1 MAGPGGPP
9 FTTTDHFFPPRVSG
23 DPGGGVKRN
32 PVSGAGCVPE
42 SRRTAVVPSPPVTAP
57 SIAPAPA
64 PLFVAAEGPLD
75 HLLARL
81 DAGGGVPVAL
91 DTEADSFHHYYEKVC
106 LVQIGLGAEAFL
118 ADPLAGV
125 DLAPLFA
132 RLAGRPLLL
141 HGADYDLRL
150 LYRGY
155 GFRASSLFDTMIAAQ
170 LLGEK
175 EIGLAALLAA
185 RVGVT
190 LDKAHQRADWSER
203 PLSPSM
209 SAYAAADVVHLPA
222 LVASLTADLETKG
235 RLAWHAEECAR
246 LAQTAFPSER
256 AADDENDW
264 RIKGSNG
271 ASDHERAFVRAFWEA
286 REARARAL
294 DRPPFRVLT
303 NERLLTAAAL
313 AARGE
318 RDLARLFPGP
328 RPLPA
333 PFAQAVR
340 AALETAAA
348 VAPADW
354 PKPRRGERAETDPAL
369 EREVDTL
376 KKTRD
381 VKAVALGLDPGV
393 LASRATLTAAARVK
407 RAHGR
412 VTPELLAT
420 EGGLSRWRAEILAG

>member
-1 MAGPGGPP
+1 
-9 FTTTDHFFPPRVSG
+9 
-23 DPGGGVKRN
+23 
-32 PVSGAGCVPE
+32 
-42 SRRTAVVPSPPVTAP
+42 VTAP
-57 SIAPAPA
+57 SPSPDRAPV
-64 PLFVAAEGPLD
+64 LVASEAALAA
-75 HLLARL
+75 LLARL
-81 DAGGGVPVAL
+81 DADGGAPVAL
-91 DTEADSFHHYYEKVC
+91 DTEADSFHHYFEKVC
-106 LVQIGLGAEAFL
+106 LVQVGLGAEAFL

-125 DLAPLFA
+125 DLSPLFT
-132 RLAGRPLLL
+132 RLAARPLLA

-155 GFRASSLFDTMIAAQ
+155 GFRTSSLFDTMIAAQ
-170 LLGEK
+170 LVGEK

-185 RVGVT
+185 RVGVS

-222 LVASLTADLETKG
+222 LVASLAKDLEEKG

-246 LAQTAFPSER
+246 LAQTAFPGER
-256 AADDENDW
+256 AADSEDDW

-271 ASDHERAFVRAFWEA
+271 VTDRERAFVRALWGV

-303 NERLLTAAAL
+303 NERLLAAAKL
-313 AARGE
+313 AAAGE
-318 RDLARLFPGP
+318 RSLATLFPGP

-333 PFAQAVR
+333 PFEKALK
-340 AALETAAA
+340 AALEAAGA
-348 VAPADW
+348 LEPGDS

-369 EREVDTL
+369 EREVDAL

-381 VKAVALGLDPGV
+381 AKALALGLDPGV
-393 LASRATLTAAARVK
+393 LGSRAALTAAARVK
-407 RAHGR
+407 RSHGR
-412 VTPELLAT
+412 MTPELLAS
-420 EGGLSRWRAEILAG
+420 EAGLSRWRAELLAG

>member
-1 MAGPGGPP
+1 
-9 FTTTDHFFPPRVSG
+9 
-23 DPGGGVKRN
+23 
-32 PVSGAGCVPE
+32 
-42 SRRTAVVPSPPVTAP
+42 VTAP
-57 SIAPAPA
+57 SLTPV
-64 PLFVAAEGPLD
+64 FVASEGALATLLGRLDAEGP
-75 HLLARL
+75 A
-81 DAGGGVPVAL
+81 PVAL

-106 LVQIGLGAEAFL
+106 LVQVGLGSEAFL

-132 RLAGRPLLL
+132 RLAARRLLV

-170 LLGEK
+170 LVGEK

-185 RVGVT
+185 RVGVS

-203 PLSPSM
+203 PLSASM

-222 LVASLTADLETKG
+222 LVTSLTKDLEAKG

-246 LAQTAFPSER
+246 LAQTAFPGER
-256 AADDENDW
+256 AADSEDDW

-271 ASDHERAFVRAFWEA
+271 VTDKERAFVRALWGV

-303 NERLLTAAAL
+303 NDRLLAAARL
-313 AARGE
+313 AAAGE
-318 RDLARLFPGP
+318 RDLGKLFPGP

-333 PFAQAVR
+333 TFAQGLK

-348 VAPADW
+348 LGAADW
-354 PKPRRGERAETDPAL
+354 PRPRRGERAETDPAL
-369 EREVDTL
+369 EREVDAL
-376 KKTRD
+376 KKARD
-381 VKAVALGLDPGV
+381 AKAVALGLDPGV
-393 LASRATLTAAARVK
+393 LGSRAALTAAARVK

-412 VTPELLAT
+412 MTPELLAD
-420 EGGLSRWRAEILAG
+420 EAGLSRWRAELLAG

>member
-1 MAGPGGPP
+1 M
-9 FTTTDHFFPPRVSG
+9 
-23 DPGGGVKRN
+23 
-32 PVSGAGCVPE
+32 
-42 SRRTAVVPSPPVTAP
+42 TAP
-57 SIAPAPA
+57 SPSPARAPV
-64 PLFVAAEGPLD
+64 LVASETALAA
-75 HLLARL
+75 LLSRL
-81 DAGGGVPVAL
+81 DADGGAPVAL
-91 DTEADSFHHYYEKVC
+91 DTEADSFHHYFEKVC
-106 LVQIGLGAEAFL
+106 LVQVGLGAEAFL

-125 DLAPLFA
+125 DLSPLFA
-132 RLAGRPLLL
+132 RLAARPLLA

-155 GFRASSLFDTMIAAQ
+155 GFRSSSLFDTMIAAQ
-170 LLGEK
+170 LVGEK

-185 RVGVT
+185 RVGVS

-222 LVASLTADLETKG
+222 LVASLTTDLEAKG

-246 LAQTAFPSER
+246 LAQTAFPGER
-256 AADDENDW
+256 AADSEDDW

-271 ASDHERAFVRAFWEA
+271 VTDVERAFVRALWGV

-303 NERLLTAAAL
+303 NERLLAAAKL
-313 AARGE
+313 AAAGG
-318 RDLARLFPGP
+318 RDLVTLFPGP

-333 PFAQAVR
+333 PFAEALK
-340 AALETAAA
+340 AALVAAGA
-348 VAPADW
+348 LESGDW

-369 EREVDTL
+369 EREVDAL

-381 VKAVALGLDPGV
+381 AKAVALGLDPGV
-393 LASRATLTAAARVK
+393 LGSRAALTAAARVK

-412 VTPELLAT
+412 MTPDLLAS
-420 EGGLSRWRAEILAG
+420 EAGLSRWRAEILAG